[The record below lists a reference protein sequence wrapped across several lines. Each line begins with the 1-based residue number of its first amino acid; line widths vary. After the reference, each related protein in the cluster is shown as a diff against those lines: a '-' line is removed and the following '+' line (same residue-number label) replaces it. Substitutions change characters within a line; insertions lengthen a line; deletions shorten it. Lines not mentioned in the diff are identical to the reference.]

1 MTELELMWVAGLLEG
16 EGCFRLHR
24 DVQRW
29 NGRKYV
35 YLRPRVVCAMTDK
48 DVIERLKATTQMG
61 RISLGRKTAPGY
73 KTYWAWTVSRDGDA
87 LQLMRSVYPQMGER
101 RRSKIEEIATWWRVT
116 ELTPRRGRRYS
127 PRRVAT

>member
-35 YLRPRVVCAMTDK
+35 YLRPRVVIGLA
-48 DVIERLKATTQMG
+48 VGFPVR
-61 RISLGRKTAPGY
+61 
-73 KTYWAWTVSRDGDA
+73 
-87 LQLMRSVYPQMGER
+87 
-101 RRSKIEEIATWWRVT
+101 
-116 ELTPRRGRRYS
+116 
-127 PRRVAT
+127 